1 MKVGR
6 IYIFSPGLI
15 FVAIVFL
22 VNTAGVIRYSFKW
35 GDPASSP
42 GYEMVPPYFSLYGQ
56 VFSVLAILI
65 LLWQVRKP
73 NLMFGI
79 GFVYLIFVSANVVM
93 NSSLVYVYWT
103 ARGLV
108 FYGFVFLILSTSS
121 QFLRIEQINKCI
133 ELIGFFI
140 ISFLLLQIILVST
153 LEFYP
158 THSHA
163 DNLIR
168 YGSIY
173 DDSLVL
179 SLLSPMF
186 TGYYLRKYRSFMPS
200 LIVCFISL
208 GVSLLTNCIT
218 GILIMI
224 TYITWCKRNDI
235 KTLTS
240 VFFAAT
246 CFVIYKFE
254 YLYDIYLFKNESI
267 SSHFEGWSELFQI
280 NLIEL
285 LGLYPANL
293 YPEPGYV
300 SLLLNFGIF
309 ILLGFIGLL
318 SYLFFICNY
327 FLNKK
332 STNQELRSF
341 SGATEGLLFSVA
353 LANFNFPVAIFTP
366 IYFMSAI
373 FGGVI
378 FYHFLKTNY
387 KARSSAKNKI
397 ALFAKPRS
405 DPYSIN
411 YYSSRFFRS

>member
-42 GYEMVPPYFSLYGQ
+42 GYEMVPQYFSLYGQ
-56 VFSVLAILI
+56 VLSVLAMLI

-73 NLMFGI
+73 NLMLGI

-93 NSSLVYVYWT
+93 NSSLVYVLWT

-108 FYGFVFLILSTSS
+108 FYAFVFLILSARS
-121 QFLRIEQINKCI
+121 QFLSIKLLNKCI
-133 ELIGFFI
+133 ELLAFFV
-140 ISFLLLQIILVST
+140 ISFLLLQISLVRIAD
-153 LEFYP
+153 FYP
-158 THSHA
+158 SHSHP
-163 DNLIR
+163 DYLVR

-179 SLLSPMF
+179 SFLFPMF
-186 TGYYLRKYRSFMPS
+186 TGYYLRKYRSFIPS
-200 LIVCFISL
+200 LTICLISL
-208 GVSLLTNCIT
+208 SVSFLTNCIT
-218 GILIMI
+218 GIFIMI
-224 TYITWCKRNDI
+224 TYLTWCKRYDI
-235 KTLTS
+235 RVLS
-240 VFFAAT
+240 CVFFCIT
-246 CFVIYKFE
+246 CLVICRFQ

-267 SSHFEGWSELFQI
+267 SSHLGGWSELFQI

-309 ILLGFIGLL
+309 ILVGFIGLL
-318 SYLFFICNY
+318 SYLFFICNS

-332 STNQELRSF
+332 STNQELRNL

-353 LANFNFPVAIFTP
+353 LANCNFPVAIFTP

-378 FYHFLKTNY
+378 FYHFSKTNY
-387 KARSSAKNKI
+387 KARSSAKNKK
-397 ALFAKPRS
+397 ALFTKPRS

-411 YYSSRFFRS
+411 YYSPRFFRS